1 MSAYNICCFD
11 HGLHQCCFQRLKYDL
26 KFIHLL
32 KDNVLFYGGE
42 QIDLTIGDGQW
53 HLILC
58 KVVFWRGYSKQ
69 PSHDFIISN

>member
-42 QIDLTIGDGQW
+42 QIDLTIGDGQ
-53 HLILC
+53 
-58 KVVFWRGYSKQ
+58 
-69 PSHDFIISN
+69 